1 MHILILISLEIIFDS
16 SIEIEVFSR
25 DIFLIV
31 LIFLI
36 TKFGQCDY

>member
-16 SIEIEVFSR
+16 SIEIEVFSH

-31 LIFLI
+31 LIF
-36 TKFGQCDY
+36 